1 MSAWATV
8 RTKRN
13 APDPAS
19 VTRTWAVRTVGPE
32 SAGRVQR
39 RRPVTGS
46 TVMPVGAIGA
56 QREGE
61 GLRGKIGIGG
71 GESQGKQGTFV
82 DGE

>member
-1 MSAWATV
+1 
-8 RTKRN
+8 
-13 APDPAS
+13 
-19 VTRTWAVRTVGPE
+19 
-32 SAGRVQR
+32 
-39 RRPVTGS
+39 
-46 TVMPVGAIGA
+46 MPVGAIGA